1 MQGDVTAAASRFIT
15 ATALDDVPEDVRRAG
30 RHSILDGIGL
40 ALAGSRSPAAGIA
53 RAEIGDYGIAAGR
66 ASVLGSSLRLPARF
80 AAFLNGLAIHADD
93 YDDTQLASKPDRVY
107 GLLTHPTAPVLPPAL
122 AIGETVGASG
132 SDLLLAYL
140 VGVEVETKVA
150 EAIDPRHY
158 EAGFHTTGTVG
169 TVGAAAAA
177 ARMLRLN
184 ARSTSVA
191 LGIAASEASG
201 LRESFGTMTKPLHAA
216 RAAENGVL
224 AAQLAARGF
233 TAARNIL
240 EARRG
245 FFSAAAGGYDPVV
258 AMAFGTPWTFSSP
271 GVSIKPHPSG
281 SLTHPAMTVLADLVS
296 QHALRGEDIAEVRV
310 GTNRHMPNALI
321 HHDPRDR
328 LAAKFSMEFCMAV
341 LCIEGRAGLPEFTD
355 EVVNRP
361 DIREMMGRV
370 RFAVDDEADAA
381 GFNTMTSIVTVS
393 LRDGR
398 VVSGRAAFA
407 KGSPQNPMS
416 EKELLN
422 KFLECAE
429 VGGVD
434 RRSAGHAA
442 EMILRL
448 EAEPGLERIVGLL
461 TPSSVPTPSGPP
473 LGVGDAR

>member
-15 ATALDDVPEDVRRAG
+15 GTHLDDVPEDVRRAG
-30 RHSILDGIGL
+30 RHSMLDGIGL
-40 ALAGSRSPAAGIA
+40 ALAGSRSPGAEIA
-53 RAEIGDYGIAAGR
+53 RAEIGDYGIPAGP
-66 ASVLGSSLRLPARF
+66 ASVLGGSLRLPARF

-93 YDDTQLASKPDRVY
+93 YDDTQLATKPDRVY

-122 AIGETVGASG
+122 ALGETVRAGG
-132 SDLLLAYL
+132 SDVLLAYL

-169 TVGAAAAA
+169 TIGAAAAA
-177 ARMLRLN
+177 ARMLGLD
-184 ARSTSVA
+184 AQSTSVA

-245 FFSAAAGGYDPVV
+245 FFSAAGGGYDAEV
-258 AMAFGTPWTFSSP
+258 AVALGKPWTFTSP

-281 SLTHPAMTVLADLVS
+281 SLTHPAMTVLAELIS
-296 QHALRGEDIAEVRV
+296 QHGLRGRDIAEIRV

-321 HHDPRDR
+321 HHDPRDP

-341 LCIEGRAGLPEFTD
+341 LCVEGRGGLPEFTD
-355 EVVNRP
+355 AVVNRP

-370 RFAVDDEADAA
+370 RFEVDEEADAA
-381 GFNTMTSIVTVS
+381 GFNTMTSIVTVT

-416 EKELLN
+416 EAELLG

-434 RRSAGHAA
+434 RDAASHAA
-442 EMILRL
+442 ELILQM
-448 EAEPGLERIVGLL
+448 EAQPGLETIVGLL
-461 TPSSVPTPSGPP
+461 SPSLAPAASGAP
-473 LGVGDAR
+473 G

>member
-1 MQGDVTAAASRFIT
+1 MQGDVTASASRFIT
-15 ATALDDVPEDVRRAG
+15 GAHLDDVPEDVRRAG

-40 ALAGSRSPAAGIA
+40 ALAGSRSSAVEIA
-53 RAEIGDYGIAAGR
+53 RAEISAYGIPMGP
-66 ASVLGSSLRLPARF
+66 ASVLGGSLRLPARF
-80 AAFLNGLAIHADD
+80 AAFLNALAIHADD
-93 YDDTQLASKPDRVY
+93 YDDTQLATKPDRVY
-107 GLLTHPTAPVLPPAL
+107 GLLTHPTAPVLPPTLAL
-122 AIGETVGASG
+122 GETVGAAG
-132 SDLLLAYL
+132 SDVLLAYL

-169 TVGAAAAA
+169 TLGAASAS
-177 ARMLRLN
+177 ARMLGLD
-184 ARSTSVA
+184 AQTTSVA

-201 LRESFGTMTKPLHAA
+201 LRENFGTMTKPLHAA

-245 FFSAAAGGYDPVV
+245 FFSAAGGGYDAGV
-258 AMAFGTPWTFSSP
+258 AVSLGEPWTFASP

-281 SLTHPAMTVLADLVS
+281 SLTHPAMTVLANLIS
-296 QHALRGEDIAEVRV
+296 QYGLRGDDIAEVRV
-310 GTNRHMPNALI
+310 GANRHMPNALI
-321 HHDPRDR
+321 HHDPRDP

-341 LCIEGRAGLPEFTD
+341 LCVEGRAGLPEFTD
-355 EVVNRP
+355 VVVNRS
-361 DIREMMGRV
+361 DIRDMMGRV
-370 RFAVDDEADAA
+370 RFEVDEEADAA
-381 GFNTMTSIVTVS
+381 GFNTMTSIVTVT

-416 EKELLN
+416 EAELLD

-429 VGGVD
+429 VAGVD
-434 RRSAGHAA
+434 RGAASHAA
-442 EMILRL
+442 ELVLRL
-448 EAEPGLERIVGLL
+448 EAQPGLETIVGLL
-461 TPSSVPTPSGPP
+461 SPSLAPAASGAP
-473 LGVGDAR
+473 G